1 MSAPSV
7 QISSLDSG
15 SITQYDSIILDEE
28 DVSSIGNVSLIDHGL
43 VDCHMHSRA
52 HNCGNTTTEFFRLC
66 WHPILNTVVKLSFL
80 WSIMVCWIKRHSI
93 YNYTCQMHSII
104 GRAASGQHNVMQC
117 INQSTYCMNLYCN
130 ENYMDNIA

>member
-43 VDCHMHSRA
+43 VDCHTAGH
-52 HNCGNTTTEFFRLC
+52 TTVEATLQ
-66 WHPILNTVVKLSFL
+66 S
-80 WSIMVCWIKRHSI
+80 S
-93 YNYTCQMHSII
+93 
-104 GRAASGQHNVMQC
+104 SGYVGIQY
-117 INQSTYCMNLYCN
+117 STQ
-130 ENYMDNIA
+130 